1 MKDAIVVL
9 APTNSQE
16 ENRTCVSEIL
26 FTKTEDWLKQTLNQ
40 LEITNIIN
48 NHDNTAKEII
58 SLIENDDTISQV
70 LFLGEDAP
78 LITDEEIEESYSK
91 YKKTDKRVVLYA
103 DGNRIIPGSGW
114 YEKRTFTQLMSVVG
128 ERFSVCEVYSQI
140 KELGIST
147 TKSIV
152 ESHSL
157 LPADD
162 PINRNSLSEI
172 ARKQIIRKH
181 LLAGVEIPVE
191 SGIIIAPTAIVKQGA
206 TIFTGSVIKGKTIVE
221 ENCQIGPNS
230 VVENS
235 QLGKGCKIISSY
247 IEDSVLLENVQIGP
261 MSRIRPGSHIENN
274 VKVGNFV
281 EIKNSNIGEGTKAGH
296 LSYIGDSDVGRDCN
310 FGCGTVTVNYD
321 GKNKYRTT
329 VGNRVFIGCNTNLVA
344 PVTVEDGA
352 FSAAGTTVTDDVPKD
367 SLVIGRS
374 KQTVKVNWCKDNPLF
389 NQE

>member
-152 ESHSL
+152 
-157 LPADD
+157 
-162 PINRNSLSEI
+162 
-172 ARKQIIRKH
+172 
-181 LLAGVEIPVE
+181 
-191 SGIIIAPTAIVKQGA
+191 
-206 TIFTGSVIKGKTIVE
+206 
-221 ENCQIGPNS
+221 
-230 VVENS
+230 
-235 QLGKGCKIISSY
+235 
-247 IEDSVLLENVQIGP
+247 
-261 MSRIRPGSHIENN
+261 
-274 VKVGNFV
+274 
-281 EIKNSNIGEGTKAGH
+281 
-296 LSYIGDSDVGRDCN
+296 
-310 FGCGTVTVNYD
+310 
-321 GKNKYRTT
+321 
-329 VGNRVFIGCNTNLVA
+329 
-344 PVTVEDGA
+344 
-352 FSAAGTTVTDDVPKD
+352 
-367 SLVIGRS
+367 
-374 KQTVKVNWCKDNPLF
+374 
-389 NQE
+389 